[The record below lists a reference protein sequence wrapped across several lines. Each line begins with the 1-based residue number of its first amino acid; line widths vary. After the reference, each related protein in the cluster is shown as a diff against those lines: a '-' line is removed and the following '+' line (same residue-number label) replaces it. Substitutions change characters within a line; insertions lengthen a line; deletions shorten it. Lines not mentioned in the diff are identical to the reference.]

1 MVGVR
6 ISGPE
11 YQTVLRR
18 LEKEV
23 CTNCYLDISCEFDTN
38 SGAGGSF
45 QNKGRKAGF
54 NKEKVIAF
62 S

>member
-11 YQTVLRR
+11 YQTVLQR

-23 CTNCYLDISCEFDTN
+23 CANFYVDIVCEFDTN

-45 QNKGRKAGF
+45 QDKERKVGF
-54 NKEKVIAF
+54 KKEKVFAF